1 MLADVSGKGLPS
13 EVVAGVLLGA
23 VRAGAWTSGSKEHES
38 VFKTAQ
44 RTLAHANIAGPLRQL
59 VLVLL
64 RT

>member
-23 VRAGAWTSGSKEHES
+23 VGAAWTSGSKEHEAS
-38 VFKTAQ
+38 S
-44 RTLAHANIAGPLRQL
+44 RRLSELLRYANVAGPLRQL